1 MEEPTMDA
9 AKGEIKRLHK
19 RRILY
24 IVVATIALVLL
35 MSWSVTISS
44 TTITPVQVY
53 EVLINTIFP
62 GTFDVPYRTTHIVMN
77 TYLPR
82 VLMAMVAGALLAI
95 GGAVTQTTMR
105 NSLATPYT
113 LGVSSSAA
121 FGASLSILFGIT
133 AVAGRYGTILNAFMF
148 SLIPAMIILLAS
160 SRRNMS
166 PASMVLIGVAISY
179 VFSACTTLSQYFGDA
194 EATKT
199 AMFWTVGDL
208 NSVLLEFV
216 PYVAVTLVATFI
228 ISMYLTKNMDAL
240 RMGDDT
246 ATSLGV
252 NVHTTRVVLM
262 ILACFSTAVVVSF
275 VGAIGFICLL
285 APHISRLIGGGSI
298 RFLIPASAVT
308 GALLL
313 TIADIIAKD
322 LVNPIMLPVGAI
334 TAVIGGPVLV
344 YLLFKSRSSSFRFA
358 GIEPWRHRWI
368 PVSS

>member
-1 MEEPTMDA
+1 MA
-9 AKGEIKRLHK
+9 
-19 RRILY
+19 Y
-24 IVVATIALVLL
+24 IVGTTVVLLIL

-44 TTITPVQVY
+44 TTITPAQVY
-53 EVLINTIFP
+53 EVLINQLFP
-62 GTFDVPYRTTHIVMN
+62 GTFDVPYRTTHIVLN

-82 VLMAMVAGALLAI
+82 VLMGLIAGATLAI
-95 GGAVTQTTMR
+95 GGAVTQTIMR

-121 FGASLSILFGIT
+121 FGASLSILFGLT
-133 AVAGRYGTILNAFMF
+133 AVAGRYGTIFNAFVF
-148 SLIPAMIILLAS
+148 SLIPAMMILFAS
-160 SRRNMS
+160 ARRNMS

-179 VFSACTTLSQYFGDA
+179 VFSAFTTLSQYFGDA
-194 EATKT
+194 EATKA

-208 NSVLLEFV
+208 NSVLLEFI
-216 PYVAVTLVATFI
+216 PYVAVTLVFTFVI
-228 ISMYLTKNMDAL
+228 TMYLTKDMDAM

-252 NVHTTRVVLM
+252 NVNRTRVILM
-262 ILACFSTAVVVSF
+262 VLACFATAVVVSF

-298 RFLIPASAVT
+298 RFLVPASAVT

-322 LVNPIMLPVGAI
+322 LINPIMLPVGAI

-344 YLLFKSRSSSFRFA
+344 YLLFKSRNSTF
-358 GIEPWRHRWI
+358 
-368 PVSS
+368 

>member
-1 MEEPTMDA
+1 MEEA
-9 AKGEIKRLHK
+9 LIASKKEIGLLK
-19 RRILY
+19 RRRAIY
-24 IVVATIALVLL
+24 IIAVTAITLLL

-44 TTITPVQVY
+44 TNISPIQVY
-53 EVLINTIFP
+53 QVLINQIFP
-62 GTFDVPYRTTHIVMN
+62 GTFDVPYRTTHIVLN

-82 VLMAMVAGALLAI
+82 VLMGLFAGATLAI
-95 GGAVTQTTMR
+95 GGAITQTILR

-121 FGASLSILFGIT
+121 FGASLSILFGFT
-133 AVAGRYGTILNAFMF
+133 AVAGRYGTILNAFAF
-148 SLIPAMIILLAS
+148 SLVPAMLILFAS

-194 EATKT
+194 EAAKT

-208 NSVLLEFV
+208 NSVLLEFIPV
-216 PYVAVTLVATFI
+216 VAVTMLFTLAVTMF
-228 ISMYLTKNMDAL
+228 MTKDMDAL

-246 ATSLGV
+246 AMSLGV
-252 NVHTTRVVLM
+252 NVHTTRIVLM
-262 ILACFSTAVVVSF
+262 VLACLSTAIIVSF

-298 RFLIPASAVT
+298 RFLIPASAIT
-308 GALLL
+308 GALIL

-322 LVNPIMLPVGAI
+322 LMNPVMLPVGAI

-344 YLLFKSRSSSFRFA
+344 YLLYRNRSSSF
-358 GIEPWRHRWI
+358 
-368 PVSS
+368 

>member
-1 MEEPTMDA
+1 MEEKVNDSRN
-9 AKGEIKRLHK
+9 EIEHQRK
-19 RRILY
+19 RRIAY
-24 IVVATIALVLL
+24 VIIVTVITVGL

-44 TTITPVQVY
+44 TNITPVQVY
-53 EVLINTIFP
+53 EVIINQFFP
-62 GTFDVPYRTTHIVMN
+62 GTFDVPYRTSHIVMN

-82 VLMAMVAGALLAI
+82 VLMGLFAGATLAI
-95 GGAVTQTTMR
+95 GGAITQTILR

-121 FGASLSILFGIT
+121 FGASLSILFGFT
-133 AVAGRYGTILNAFMF
+133 AVAGRYGTILNAFAF
-148 SLIPAMIILLAS
+148 SLIPAMLILFAS

-194 EATKT
+194 EATKA

-208 NSVLLEFV
+208 NSVLLEFI
-216 PYVAVTLVATFI
+216 PYVAITMVLTLIVT
-228 ISMYLTKNMDAL
+228 MYMTKDMDAL

-246 ATSLGV
+246 ALSLGV
-252 NVHTTRVVLM
+252 NVHRTRIILM
-262 ILACFSTAVVVSF
+262 ILACLSTAIIVSF

-285 APHISRLIGGGSI
+285 APHISRLIGGGNL
-298 RFLIPASAVT
+298 RFLIPASAIT

-313 TIADIIAKD
+313 TVADIISKD

-344 YLLFKSRSSSFRFA
+344 YLLYKSRNSVF
-358 GIEPWRHRWI
+358 
-368 PVSS
+368 

>member
-1 MEEPTMDA
+1 MTGITDPKAEVV
-9 AKGEIKRLHK
+9 RLRR

-24 IVVATIALVLL
+24 IVLVSVALLAL

-44 TTITPVQVY
+44 TSITPSQVY
-53 EVLINTIFP
+53 QVIVNQIFL
-62 GTFDVPYRTTHIVMN
+62 GTFDVPYRTTHIVLN

-82 VLMAMVAGALLAI
+82 VLMAAFAGAVLAI
-95 GGAVTQTTMR
+95 GGAVTQTILR

-121 FGASLSILFGIT
+121 FGASLSIMFGIT
-133 AVAGRYGTILNAFMF
+133 AVAGRYGTIVNAFLF
-148 SLIPAMIILLAS
+148 SLIPAMMILFAS
-160 SRRNMS
+160 ARRNMS
-166 PASMVLIGVAISY
+166 PASMVLVGVAISY

-194 EATKT
+194 EATKS
-199 AMFWTVGDL
+199 AVFWTVGDL

-216 PYVAVTLVATFI
+216 PFVAVTFLLMLVIT
-228 ISMYLTKNMDAL
+228 MYMTKDMDAM

-246 ATSLGV
+246 AVSLGV
-252 NVHTTRVVLM
+252 NVHLSRTALM
-262 ILACFSTAVVVSF
+262 VLACFSTAVVVSF

-285 APHISRLIGGGSI
+285 APHIARLVAGGSI

-344 YLLFKSRSSSFRFA
+344 YLLFRSRSTSF
-358 GIEPWRHRWI
+358 
-368 PVSS
+368 